1 MLHNKLFL
9 IVAIA
14 LLCPVLLLG
23 AQGASQTSSQ
33 PENGPV
39 QGVLPP
45 LPNNQQPPNADK
57 GSTPAGASQSQGQD
71 QGGVLMPLPDDQ
83 QPANADKGPTP
94 PPANPPSQAGK
105 QGQGQGAQDQGGVLM
120 PLPDD
125 QQPENADKG
134 AAPPPANPPNQAGD
148 KGQDQGGILM
158 PLPENQQPAN
168 ADKGSTPPP
177 ANPPNQPGDT
187 VQVPASPSG
196 GQAPSGEVNG
206 VYVFKKQ
213 VEEVILHATVV
224 DDHYRLVTNLQRADF
239 TVFEDGK
246 PQQIT
251 SFRHEDI
258 PVALG
263 IVIDNSGSM
272 RDKRPAV
279 NQAAINLVKSSNP
292 DDEVFVVNFNDEYW
306 LDQDFTGDIGKL
318 QTALDRIEARGGT
331 ALYDAIVASADHLK
345 KSAHLEKKVLLVVT
359 DGEDNASRESLEET
373 IRRLKVENGPTV
385 YTIGILGGDN
395 HQRRAKRALQEMAED
410 TGGVAFFPKD
420 LSEVDNITRQVAR
433 DIRNQYSIGYK
444 PSTPQSAGGYR
455 TIRVV
460 AKARG
465 YNKLQV
471 RTRSGYY
478 AGQERASR

>member
-14 LLCPVLLLG
+14 LLCPLLFLG
-23 AQGASQTSSQ
+23 AQGASQTSAQ

-45 LPNNQQPPNADK
+45 LPDNQQPPNADK
-57 GSTPAGASQSQGQD
+57 SSTPAGAGQSQG
-71 QGGVLMPLPDDQ
+71 
-83 QPANADKGPTP
+83 
-94 PPANPPSQAGK
+94 
-105 QGQGQGAQDQGGVLM
+105 QDQGGVLM

-134 AAPPPANPPNQAGD
+134 A
-148 KGQDQGGILM
+148 
-158 PLPENQQPAN
+158 
-168 ADKGSTPPP
+168 TPPP

-196 GQAPSGEVNG
+196 GQAPSGEING
-206 VYVFKKQ
+206 IYVFKKQ

-345 KSAHLEKKVLLVVT
+345 KNAHLEKKVLLVVT
-359 DGEDNASRESLEET
+359 DGEDNASRESLEEA

-395 HQRRAKRALQEMAED
+395 HQRRAKRALQEVAED

-455 TIRVV
+455 TIRVI
-460 AKARG
+460 AKAPG